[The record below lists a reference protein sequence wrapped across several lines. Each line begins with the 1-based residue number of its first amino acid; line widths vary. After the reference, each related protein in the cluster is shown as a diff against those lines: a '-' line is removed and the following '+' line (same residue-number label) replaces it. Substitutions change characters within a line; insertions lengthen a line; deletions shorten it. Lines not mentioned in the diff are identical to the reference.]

1 MIIVGKCQRDWGRN
15 DAQKTRFGNSEAI
28 FFYLSETSSHCLFQA
43 ILDGGERTKSVCENA
58 LFGRLEQ
65 MISKNTNIELGGV

>member
-1 MIIVGKCQRDWGRN
+1 MGKYQRDWGRN
-15 DAQKTRFGNSEAI
+15 NAQRTRFGNSEGPI
-28 FFYLSETSSHCLFQA
+28 LICLKSSYLYLFQA
-43 ILDGGERTKSVCENA
+43 ILDGGESAKSVCENA